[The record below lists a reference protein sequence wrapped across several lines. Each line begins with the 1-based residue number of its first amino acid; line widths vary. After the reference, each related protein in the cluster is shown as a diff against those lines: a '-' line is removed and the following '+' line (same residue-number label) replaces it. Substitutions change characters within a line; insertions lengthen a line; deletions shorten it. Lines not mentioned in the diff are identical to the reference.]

1 MLVQACFG
9 NFVSRRR
16 GSLPKRVM
24 HINYALVSRARHVL
38 ISDFPLFIS
47 TCFDRASRVL
57 CIHELS
63 KHH

>member
-1 MLVQACFG
+1 M
-9 NFVSRRR
+9 
-16 GSLPKRVM
+16 RVM
-24 HINYALVSRARHVL
+24 HINYALASRARRVL

-47 TCFDRASRVL
+47 TSFDHASRVL